1 MMSSQQF
8 FGPLFLVAGSFVV
21 LYGVRLFVETRAF
34 FRRAGRSMGTVV
46 RRVLR
51 RPESWKPALYHPVV
65 LFHTQEGE
73 PILLEVPDPMVDTRC
88 RVGTTL
94 PVHYDGTDPK
104 RVKVGAS
111 RHWYDVAMVFYLGL
125 LVSAAGIVLTFQ
137 HLH

>member
-1 MMSSQQF
+1 MISSQQF
-8 FGPLFLVAGSFVV
+8 FGSLFLVAGSFVV

-51 RPESWKPALYHPVV
+51 RKESWQPALYQPVV
-65 LFHTQEGE
+65 VFQTQEGE
-73 PILLEVPDPMVDTRC
+73 QIFLEVMDPMADTRC
-88 RVGTTL
+88 RIGATL
-94 PVHYDGTDPK
+94 PVVYDGMDPK
-104 RVKVGAS
+104 RAKVGANP
-111 RHWYDVAMVFYLGL
+111 WFDVAMVFYLGL

>member
-1 MMSSQQF
+1 MMSSQQV
-8 FGPLFLVAGSFVV
+8 FGALFVVAGSFVC

-73 PILLEVPDPMVDTRC
+73 PVFLEVADPMVDTRC

-94 PVHYDGTDPK
+94 PVVYDGTDPK
-104 RVKVGAS
+104 QAKVAVNT
-111 RHWYDVAMVFYLGL
+111 WYEIAMVFYLGI

>member
-1 MMSSQQF
+1 MMSPQQF
-8 FGPLFLVAGSFVV
+8 FGALFLVAGSFVV

-51 RPESWKPALYHPVV
+51 RKESWQPALYHPVV

-73 PILLEVPDPMVDTRC
+73 PVYLEVQDPMVDTRC

-94 PVHYDGTDPK
+94 PVVYDGTDPK
-104 RVKVGAS
+104 RARVAVNP
-111 RHWYDVAMVFYLGL
+111 WYDIAMVFYLGV

-137 HLH
+137 QLR

>member
-51 RPESWKPALYHPVV
+51 RKESWQPALYHPVV
-65 LFHTQEGE
+65 EFQTQDGE
-73 PILLEVPDPMVDTRC
+73 QIQFEVTNPMADTRC
-88 RVGTTL
+88 RIGATL
-94 PVHYDGTDPK
+94 PVVYDGTNPK
-104 RVKVGAS
+104 RAKIGANP
-111 RHWYDVAMVFYLGL
+111 WFDVAMVFYLGL

-137 HLH
+137 HLR

>member
-8 FGPLFLVAGSFVV
+8 FGALFLVAGSFVV

-46 RRVLR
+46 RRVLS
-51 RPESWKPALYHPVV
+51 RPASWQPALYHPVV
-65 LFHTQEGE
+65 LFQTQDGE
-73 PILLEVPDPMVDTRC
+73 QILLEVPDSMVDNRC

-94 PVHYDGTDPK
+94 PLAYDGTDPK
-104 RVKVGAS
+104 QVKVGT
-111 RHWYDVAMVFYLGL
+111 RQWFDVAMVFYLGL

>member
-8 FGPLFLVAGSFVV
+8 FGALFLIAGSFVV

-34 FRRAGRSMGTVV
+34 FSRAGRSMGTVV

-51 RPESWKPALYHPVV
+51 RPESWKPALYTPVV

-73 PILLEVPDPMVDTRC
+73 QVVLEVPDPMVDTRC
-88 RVGTTL
+88 RIGTTL
-94 PVHYDGTDPK
+94 PVVYDGTDPK
-104 RVKVGAS
+104 RAKIGVS
-111 RHWYDVAMVFYLGL
+111 QWFDVAMVFYLGL

>member
-1 MMSSQQF
+1 MSSEQF
-8 FGPLFLVAGSFVV
+8 FGALFLVAGSFVV

-46 RRVLR
+46 RRVLSK
-51 RPESWKPALYHPVV
+51 PASWQPALYHPVV

-73 PILLEVPDPMVDTRC
+73 QILLEVRDPMVDIRC

-94 PVHYDGTDPK
+94 PLAYDGTDPK
-104 RVKVGAS
+104 RVKLGM
-111 RHWYDVAMVFYLGL
+111 RQWYDVAMVFYLGI
-125 LVSAAGIVLTFQ
+125 LVSAAGIVLTYQ

>member
-8 FGPLFLVAGSFVV
+8 FGALFLVAGSFVV

-34 FRRAGRSMGTVV
+34 FSHAGRSMGTVV

-51 RPESWKPALYHPVV
+51 RPATWQPALYHPVV
-65 LFHTQEGE
+65 LFQTQDGE
-73 PILLEVPDPMVDTRC
+73 QVLLEVADPMLEIRC
-88 RVGTTL
+88 RVGMTL
-94 PVHYDGTDPK
+94 SLAYNGKDPK
-104 RVKVGAS
+104 QVKVG
-111 RHWYDVAMVFYLGL
+111 RRQWYDVAMVFYLGL

>member
-1 MMSSQQF
+1 MMSSHQF

-51 RPESWKPALYHPVV
+51 RKESWQPALYHPVV
-65 LFHTQEGE
+65 VFQTQNGE
-73 PILLEVPDPMVDTRC
+73 QIQLEVTNPMADTRC
-88 RVGTTL
+88 RIGATL
-94 PVHYDGTDPK
+94 PVVYDGKDPK
-104 RVKVGAS
+104 RAKVGTS
-111 RHWYDVAMVFYLGL
+111 PWFDVAMVFYLGL

>member
-8 FGPLFLVAGSFVV
+8 FGALFLIAGSFVV

-51 RPESWKPALYHPVV
+51 RRESWKPALYTPVV
-65 LFHTQEGE
+65 LIHTQEGE
-73 PILLEVPDPMVDTRC
+73 QVVLEVPDPMVDTRC
-88 RVGTTL
+88 RIGTTL
-94 PVHYDGTDPK
+94 PVVYDGTDPK
-104 RVKVGAS
+104 RAKIGVS
-111 RHWYDVAMVFYLGL
+111 QWFDVAMVFYLGL

>member
-51 RPESWKPALYHPVV
+51 RKESWQPALYHAVV
-65 LFHTQEGE
+65 VFQTQDGE
-73 PILLEVPDPMVDTRC
+73 QIQLEVTNPMADTRC
-88 RVGTTL
+88 RIGATI
-94 PVHYDGTDPK
+94 PVVYDGADPK
-104 RVKVGAS
+104 RAKVGAS
-111 RHWYDVAMVFYLGL
+111 PWFDVAMVFYLGL

>member
-8 FGPLFLVAGSFVV
+8 FGALFLIAGSFVV

-51 RPESWKPALYHPVV
+51 RPESWKPALYTPVV

-73 PILLEVPDPMVDTRC
+73 QVFLEVSDPMVDTRC
-88 RVGTTL
+88 RIGTTL
-94 PVHYDGTDPK
+94 PVVYDGTDPK
-104 RVKVGAS
+104 RAKVGVS
-111 RHWYDVAMVFYLGL
+111 QWFDVAMVFYLGL

>member
-8 FGPLFLVAGSFVV
+8 FGALFLIAGSFVV

-34 FRRAGRSMGTVV
+34 FSRAGRSMGTVV

-51 RPESWKPALYHPVV
+51 RPASWQPALYHPVV
-65 LFHTQEGE
+65 SFQTQDGE
-73 PILLEVPDPMVDTRC
+73 QVLLEVADPMVDTRC
-88 RVGTTL
+88 RVGTTFQ
-94 PVHYDGTDPK
+94 VAYDGKDPK
-104 RVKVGAS
+104 QVKVGM
-111 RHWYDVAMVFYLGL
+111 RQWYDVAMVFYLGL

>member
-8 FGPLFLVAGSFVV
+8 FGALFLVAGSFVV

-51 RPESWKPALYHPVV
+51 RPESWKPALYSPVV

-73 PILLEVPDPMVDTRC
+73 QVFFEVSDPMVDNRC
-88 RVGTTL
+88 RIGTTL
-94 PVHYDGTDPK
+94 PVVYDGTDPK
-104 RVKVGAS
+104 RAKVGVS
-111 RHWYDVAMVFYLGL
+111 QWFDVAMVFYLGL

>member
-1 MMSSQQF
+1 MSSEQF
-8 FGPLFLVAGSFVV
+8 FGALFLVAGSFVV

-46 RRVLR
+46 RRVLSK
-51 RPESWKPALYHPVV
+51 PASWQPALYHPVV

-73 PILLEVPDPMVDTRC
+73 QILLEVADPMVDIRC

-94 PVHYDGTDPK
+94 PLAYDGSDPK
-104 RVKVGAS
+104 RVKVGM
-111 RHWYDVAMVFYLGL
+111 RQWYDVAMVFYLGI
-125 LVSAAGIVLTFQ
+125 LVSAAGIVLTYQ